1 MGKKVNT
8 FMKKVDTYSDFFQ
21 VPYSMTQKGKP
32 RAFFKQPYIL
42 SRIKGTFSRS
52 SKQIKANYVCRQK
65 KESAREF
72 PIMVDITSIM

>member
-42 SRIKGTFSRS
+42 
-52 SKQIKANYVCRQK
+52 
-65 KESAREF
+65 
-72 PIMVDITSIM
+72 